1 MWGGSYGYESKVS
14 GTNNVKLKWFPYKA
28 YKAYHVTMNNIKLNI
43 GDYLQY
49 NIPIMP
55 IKRYYIIVM

>member
-1 MWGGSYGYESKVS
+1 M
-14 GTNNVKLKWFPYKA
+14 NNV
-28 YKAYHVTMNNIKLNI
+28 KLNI

-55 IKRYYIIVM
+55 IKRYDIIVMQLLILIILINYVIIAVGHHPS